1 MKLLIVESPTKAKTI
16 SKYLKG
22 FHVVA
27 SVGHIIDLPKSKLS
41 IDLEND
47 FTPEYKVIKGKE
59 KVIEK
64 IKKEVAT
71 ATEIYI
77 GSDPDREGE
86 AIAWHVASLMKDKEP
101 RRVLFHEITK
111 KGIIAAIE
119 NYTQIDEK
127 LFHSQQA
134 RRILDRIVGYK
145 LSPFLWFSIKKGLSA
160 GRVQSVALKIV
171 VDREKEIAAFKPDE
185 YWTAKADFKN
195 KGITLNANLEKINGK
210 KIDIKNEATAKKIK
224 AEIENSL
231 EYRVVSV
238 EKKQKKESPLPP
250 FTTSLLQQE
259 AAKKYHFPTD
269 KTMKVAQSLYE
280 GKNVGEDAP
289 VGLITYMRTDS
300 FRISDEANKEL
311 RDFIKSNYSKEYIS
325 SSIRRFKNKKKNT
338 QDAHEAVRPTN
349 VNLTPERIKSYLT
362 TDEYKLYSSI
372 WSRFVATQMK
382 EALFNKT
389 AIDISDEN
397 NKFIFRKTGSV
408 LVFDGFRKVY
418 TSKTTDE
425 LLPEIEE
432 NTVMQIENVLTQQHF
447 TKAPTRFNDGSL
459 VKELEEKGI
468 GRPSTYASI
477 VKNITLRKYI
487 ERLTEPKGAFGAT
500 ELGML
505 VSDTLQ
511 KHFSNIINIE
521 FTAKMEEDLDLIAEG
536 KLEWLELM
544 KTFYTPFTEKLEES
558 FSNVREKGRDELF
571 AEEACPKCGSRL
583 KVKFS
588 KKTNNSFLGCENW
601 PKCKFAGQIEKID
614 GVIHLKKMDENDI
627 AQKINEE
634 LDEKCSKCGRP
645 MVLKSGRYG
654 LFKACSGYPEC
665 KNIESLEPPVAPC
678 PIDGCDGK
686 VTVKRTKRGK
696 PFYGCSNYPKCEFV
710 SWYKPIENEV
720 CPHCGKSYVIQKK
733 TGKFCEVCKQK
744 IEETDTDGKDTGK

>member
-27 SVGHIIDLPKSKLS
+27 SVGHIIDLPENKLS
-41 IDLEND
+41 IDVEND
-47 FTPEYKVIKGKE
+47 FKPDYKVIKGKE

-64 IKKEVAT
+64 IEKEASS
-71 ATEIYI
+71 ATEVYI

-86 AIAWHVASLMKDKEP
+86 AIAWHVASLIKDKEP

-111 KGIIAAIE
+111 KGIIDAIE
-119 NYTQIDEK
+119 NYTEIDEK
-127 LFHSQQA
+127 LFNSQQA
-134 RRILDRIVGYK
+134 RRILDRIVGYR

-171 VDREKEIAAFKPDE
+171 VDREREIAAFKPEE
-185 YWTAKADFKN
+185 YWTVKADFKSIEN
-195 KGITLNANLEKINGK
+195 ILDASLEKIKGK
-210 KIDIKNEATAKKIK
+210 K
-224 AEIENSL
+224 AEIKNASEAEKIKSEIENAL
-231 EYRVVSV
+231 DYRVISV

-280 GKNVGEDAP
+280 GKDVGEEAP

-300 FRISDEANKEL
+300 FRISDDANKEL
-311 RDFIKSNYSKEYIS
+311 RDFIKDIYSKDYLS
-325 SSIRRFKNKKKNT
+325 PSVRKFKNKKGNT
-338 QDAHEAVRPTN
+338 QDAHEAIRPTN
-349 VNLTPERIKSYLT
+349 VSLTPEKIKSYLT
-362 TDEYKLYSSI
+362 TDEYKLYLSI
-372 WSRFVATQMK
+372 WTRFVATQMK
-382 EALFNKT
+382 DALFNKT
-389 AIDISDEN
+389 AIDISDSKN
-397 NKFIFRKTGSV
+397 NFLFRKTGSI
-408 LVFDGFRKVY
+408 LIFDGFRKVY
-418 TSKTTDE
+418 STKTADE
-425 LLPEIEE
+425 LLPEIAE
-432 NTVMQIENVLTQQHF
+432 NTSMNIENILTQQHF
-447 TKAPTRFNDGSL
+447 TKPPARFNDGSL

-477 VKNITLRKYI
+477 IKNITLRKYI

-511 KHFSNIINIE
+511 KHFADIINVK

-536 KLEWLELM
+536 QLEWLDLM
-544 KTFYTPFTEKLEES
+544 NTFYTPFVEKLEGS

-571 AEEACPKCGSRL
+571 AEEPCPKCGSRL

-614 GVIHLKKMDENDI
+614 GVIHLKKTDEND
-627 AQKINEE
+627 ASQNVNEE
-634 LDEKCSKCGRP
+634 LDEKCPKCGKP
-645 MVLKSGRYG
+645 MVIKNGRYG

-665 KNIESLEPPVAPC
+665 KHIENIEAPVSPC

-686 VTVKRTKRGK
+686 VTLKRTKRGK

-710 SWYKPIENEV
+710 SWYKPIENEI
-720 CPHCGKSYVIQKK
+720 CPHCGKSYIIEKK

-744 IEETDTDGKDTGK
+744 IEETEKDGKNNN